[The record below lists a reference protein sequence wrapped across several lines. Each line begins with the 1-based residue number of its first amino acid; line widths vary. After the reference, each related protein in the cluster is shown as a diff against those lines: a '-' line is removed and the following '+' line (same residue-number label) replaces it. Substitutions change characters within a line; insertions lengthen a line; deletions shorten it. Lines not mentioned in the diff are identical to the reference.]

1 MYCCR
6 VDVVEDEVVVVRKQG
21 MSVGL
26 VPLIEYGVFCQCVVV
41 LLLVEEFVT
50 VFAIGVR
57 KKPSKPCAVT
67 CS

>member
-26 VPLIEYGVFCQCVVV
+26 VPLKLLIEYGVFCQYVVV

-50 VFAIGVR
+50 VL
-57 KKPSKPCAVT
+57 P
-67 CS
+67 

>member
-26 VPLIEYGVFCQCVVV
+26 VPLIEYGVFRQCVVV

-50 VFAIGVR
+50 VFALGVR
-57 KKPSKPCAVT
+57 KSPSVIGH
-67 CS
+67 SI